1 MIDVYNWLHIPS
13 QSCFHAS
20 FLKLAPKKN
29 RRFLTWKRL
38 FLSSIR
44 QTWGSAGGGPRARGR
59 RKLISIAHWEM
70 TASCLQRA
78 LTQLTLPAWYKR
90 KNPVV
95 FITHC
100 VFSLFGLA
108 LSFCTKPDLLNDLQG
123 HQVSH
128 GQGLWFHG
136 CEAWCQL
143 NLDMTWAS
151 WCIIFFS
158 KLTMSTEIVAGL
170 TTSSFYAVHCQ
181 RHRAKSQPGWGI
193 GKTFFRRKIV
203 GALRGF
209 TDVFLFHTGLERCN
223 LGGPGDGNPTSF
235 FEDR

>member
-1 MIDVYNWLHIPS
+1 MVHFSNS
-13 QSCFHAS
+13 T
-20 FLKLAPKKN
+20 KRN
-29 RRFLTWKRL
+29 RRFLTWKPF

-59 RKLISIAHWEM
+59 RKLVSIAHWEM

-78 LTQLTLPAWYKR
+78 LTQLTLAAWYKR
-90 KNPVV
+90 KTPVV

-100 VFSLFGLA
+100 VFSLLGLA

-136 CEAWCQL
+136 CEAWL
-143 NLDMTWAS
+143 IELAYDMG
-151 WCIIFFS
+151 ILMYHFFS

-193 GKTFFRRKIV
+193 WEDIFSS
-203 GALRGF
+203 
-209 TDVFLFHTGLERCN
+209 ENCRC
-223 LGGPGDGNPTSF
+223 PS
-235 FEDR
+235 